1 MEVEILDFYVC
12 DYWFLGNEYRGL
24 LEIYILISINV
35 IMFFL
40 LFW

>member
-1 MEVEILDFYVC
+1 MEVENLDFYVC
-12 DYWFLGNEYRGL
+12 DYKFLGNELRVL
-24 LEIYILISINV
+24 LEIYMLISINV